1 VKHPDRLIGIAL
13 TGSVIA
19 AAGSVVILWFA
30 GRSADSDW
38 PIEAA
43 FDHPT
48 LLVAGEA
55 LGAIAWAAAAASVA
69 AVGLRHGGSS
79 VLVALGVACLVVSI
93 PGAAFVFG
101 LDLAYASRVQDGVL
115 QAIFFGQRWNWWSA
129 VGWLLFAF
137 GGSLGLLAIGI
148 GLARG
153 SRALRYPG
161 IALAASLVA
170 AYLFTPAAILLATSL
185 CWLAVVVARP
195 GSHPIGGTPQAA
207 R

>member
-1 VKHPDRLIGIAL
+1 MKHPDRLIGIAL
-13 TGSVIA
+13 ICSVLA
-19 AAGSVVILWFA
+19 AAGSVMTLWFA

-93 PGAAFVFG
+93 PGVAFVFG
-101 LDLAYASRVQDGVL
+101 LDLAYVSRVQDGVL

-129 VGWLLFAF
+129 VGWLLFAI
-137 GGSLGLLAIGI
+137 GGYLGLLALGI

-161 IALAASLVA
+161 IALATSLVA
-170 AYLFTPAAILLATSL
+170 VYLFTPAAILLAASL
-185 CWLAVVVARP
+185 CWLAVVVARAD
-195 GSHPIGGTPQAA
+195 SHPLGGSPQPA

>member
-1 VKHPDRLIGIAL
+1 M
-13 TGSVIA
+13 
-19 AAGSVVILWFA
+19 
-30 GRSADSDW
+30 
-38 PIEAA
+38 
-43 FDHPT
+43 
-48 LLVAGEA
+48 
-55 LGAIAWAAAAASVA
+55 
-69 AVGLRHGGSS
+69 
-79 VLVALGVACLVVSI
+79 LVALGVACLVVSI
-93 PGAAFVFG
+93 PGVAFVFG
-101 LDLAYASRVQDGVL
+101 LDLAYVSRAQDGVL

-137 GGSLGLLAIGI
+137 GGSLGLLALGI

-170 AYLFTPAAILLATSL
+170 AYLFTPAAILLAASL
-185 CWLAVVVARP
+185 CWLAVVVARA

>member
-13 TGSVIA
+13 MGSVLV

-55 LGAIAWAAAAASVA
+55 LGVIAWAAAAASVA

-93 PGAAFVFG
+93 PGVAFVFG
-101 LDLAYASRVQDGVL
+101 LDLAYVSRVQDGVL

-153 SRALRYPG
+153 NRALRYPG
-161 IALAASLVA
+161 ISVAVSLVA
-170 AYLFTPAAILLATSL
+170 VHLFTPAAILLAASL
-185 CWLAVVVARP
+185 CWIAVVVARAD
-195 GSHPIGGTPQAA
+195 SHPLGGTPQPA